1 MQVGDSHQPG
11 AAGAADVPCPG
22 GEAARGRGR
31 AANELAL
38 ELRQR
43 IVGLDVKV
51 PVLDGSRRPYV
62 NFDNAATT
70 PALWDV
76 VETLDIFLPWYAS
89 IHRGT
94 GFKSQIA
101 TAAYDDAR
109 RIVARFFGADPNDQ
123 VVIFVKNST
132 EALNKAAR
140 RIPLAPDDVVLVSL
154 MEHHSNDLPWRPQA
168 RVIHVGVTADG
179 RLDLDDLQ
187 RKFAANEGRVRLLA
201 ITGASNVTGFINPIH
216 ELAELAHRHGAQIL
230 VDAAQLAAHR
240 AIHMRPAGDPGHIDF
255 LVASA
260 HKMYAPYGSG
270 VLIGPRD
277 LFAQGAPDYSG
288 GGTVEI
294 VTEDD
299 VYWAAPPDRDE
310 AGSPNVLGAVAMAA
324 ACRAL
329 REIGMDR
336 LADHETELTRYALT
350 ELRQIEGVELY
361 GDGDPA
367 RADQRLGV
375 IPFNIK
381 GLSHYL
387 VAAVLSTEYA
397 IGVRN
402 GCFCAHPYVLRLLD
416 IPDPVAWS
424 WRKQVIAGVR
434 GHLPGLVRVSF
445 GCYNT
450 HEEVD
455 WLIRALRKIARGEIA
470 GDYEQDLVTGTFYE
484 RTFRPEMEQ
493 YFKL

>member
-1 MQVGDSHQPG
+1 V
-11 AAGAADVPCPG
+11 
-22 GEAARGRGR
+22 RGRGPTS
-31 AANELAL
+31 NELAVE

-76 VETLDIFLPWYAS
+76 VETLDIFLPWYSS

-109 RIVARFFGADPNDQ
+109 QIVARFFGADPADQ

-154 MEHHSNDLPWRPQA
+154 MEHHSNDLPWRPRA
-168 RVIHVGVTADG
+168 RVVHVGVTTDG
-179 RLDLDDLQ
+179 VLDLDDLQ
-187 RKFAANEGRVRLLA
+187 RKFAEYEGRVRLLA
-201 ITGASNVTGFINPIH
+201 ITGASNVTGLINPIH
-216 ELAELAHRHGAQIL
+216 ELAGLAHRHGAQIL

-240 AIHMRPAGDPGHIDF
+240 AIHMGPVGDPGHIDF

-270 VLIGPRD
+270 VLIGPRA

-299 VYWAAPPDRDE
+299 VYWTAPPERDE

-336 LADHETELTRYALT
+336 LAAHEAELTRYALT
-350 ELRQIEGVELY
+350 GLRQIEAVELY
-361 GDGDPA
+361 GDRDPA

-375 IPFNIK
+375 IPFNVK

-470 GDYEQDLVTGTFYE
+470 GDYEQDLTTGTFYE
-484 RTFRPEMEQ
+484 RTFRPESEQ